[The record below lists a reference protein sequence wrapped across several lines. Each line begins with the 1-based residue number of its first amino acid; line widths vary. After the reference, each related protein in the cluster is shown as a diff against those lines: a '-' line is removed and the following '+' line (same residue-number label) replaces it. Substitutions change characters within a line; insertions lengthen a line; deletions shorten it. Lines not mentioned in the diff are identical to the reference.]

1 MTDDKDDTQLDQ
13 PMSSAQR
20 INRDNESTLE
30 RILRDRGLSYYEAKE
45 QR

>member
-1 MTDDKDDTQLDQ
+1 MTDDKDDTQLDR

-30 RILRDRGLSYYEAKE
+30 RILRDRGLPYYQSKE
-45 QR
+45 QQ